1 MFASRPTRREHA
13 FLPVRQV
20 AVRRVREVIWYDSRT
35 PFCTKDTRTGR
46 SDLAWFE
53 GIRGENGLP
62 NRTKPPQA
70 ERRIDLES
78 APLVERLRL
87 PDDAKWKPVRD
98 IHQEEGRRGSEAEI
112 VSPSFKRGSHRF
124 EGDFAS
130 CERDHRGHDPTNH
143 AAAKTCGAHVDHDR
157 ITVAPHLQAVESERP
172 GERLRREGAKVPVPQ
187 EERAHL
193 AERANT

>member
-46 SDLAWFE
+46 SGLAWFE

-62 NRTKPPQA
+62 NRPKPPQA
-70 ERRIDLES
+70 ERGIDLES
-78 APLVERLRL
+78 PPLVERFRL
-87 PDDAKWKPVRD
+87 PDDAKRKPIRD
-98 IHQEEGRRGSEAEI
+98 VHQEEGRGGSEAEV
-112 VSPSFKRGSHRF
+112 VSPSLKRGSHRV

-130 CERDHRGHDPTNH
+130 CERDHPGHDPTDPPPP
-143 AAAKTCGAHVDHDR
+143 KTSG
-157 ITVAPHLQAVESERP
+157 LRP
-172 GERLRREGAKVPVPQ
+172 GPASMPARR
-187 EERAHL
+187 
-193 AERANT
+193 